1 MYIISNQ
8 DMEQAIEFAEQ
19 MIVSLTDT
27 GLRAQNKKRLAQI
40 LVRKLKRKQPFTM
53 SELPDDIRQFFRKK

>member
-40 LVRKLKRKQPFTM
+40 LVRKLKRKQPSTM